1 MAMDAVGQLA
11 PIAADSGSESP
22 APLDL
27 IALLRAGLMDGAKK
41 GRYRAT
47 AVVYDITT
55 VVPATGEKSDAIE
68 VALDHRDGY
77 SVIVRKPYRLNN
89 GEIEY
94 GEIFAEEG
102 LGAIFAGWDEAR
114 H

>member
-1 MAMDAVGQLA
+1 MAMDTAGQLV

-27 IALLRAGLMDGAKK
+27 IALLRAGLMDGARK

-47 AVVYDITT
+47 AVVYDIVT
-55 VVPATGEKSDAIE
+55 VVPTSGEKSDAIE
-68 VALDHRDGY
+68 VALDHLDGY
-77 SVIVRKPYRLNN
+77 SVVVRKPYRLNN

-102 LGAIFAGWDEAR
+102 LGEIFTGLGEAR